1 MRALIC
7 FLLAFSCFAA
17 DLNVTR
23 NPGVLAFEA
32 RNGEFVSHGV
42 GYVLSVSS
50 GGAALNLGGHA
61 VRMSVAGAIRK
72 ASLEPLDRMPGKA
85 NYLLGRDVRA
95 SYDLYSR
102 VRWRGVYPGID
113 LVYRGNQEHL
123 EYDFEV
129 GARRDPGRIRVGFE
143 GVDQMRIDGNGA
155 LILAVGAIQIQQ
167 PKPVAYQ
174 VVAGRQRLVD
184 VAYGIDASNH
194 VRFRTGAYD
203 RDRALVIDPQIVFD
217 KSFGGSGISRAAAL
231 ARDAQGGLYVAGSTG
246 STDFDAVNPVQPHL
260 GGGAIVATGDGG
272 KTFSYPLLAGA
283 QYASAIAA
291 APSSPLTVYAATQLG
306 IFQSSDGGTTWSA
319 PSNSGLTGDVIA
331 VAVDASSPTT
341 LYCATSN
348 QTTHGF
354 FVSTD
359 GAASWRA
366 SMNGLTGFGI
376 TAIAADP
383 AQTGTV
389 YASVQTPAGFFR
401 STDFGQT
408 WTQLALTPSQL
419 MAGFFEILIA
429 SNGTIFG
436 TTNDHVLISTDGG
449 KTWTTGGGFPN
460 MNSQT
465 LAISPVDPNILY
477 LVTSASTVELSTN
490 AGKTFG
496 ILMHDPLLNGNT
508 RIAVDPRSSA
518 IVYVTDFNRLYR
530 STDRGVTFS
539 PQPVPNSINPQA
551 IFISPIDSR
560 VFLGINTPNNA
571 FVTKWS
577 ADGSQVLYSTYLG
590 GSGRDQANAIAV
602 DGNGSAYVTGVTSS
616 SDFPTTPGAFQTKLT
631 TTADMFVAKLSA
643 DGSQLIYSTLLGSDL
658 SIRECCQPIGPASIV
673 ADNAGN
679 AVITGFIEGKFPVTA
694 NAFQTAP
701 VSGCYF
707 PDTPVIP
714 TSGDAFVTRIAA
726 DGKSLISSTLLG
738 GSCAS
743 YGTGVVLDAS
753 GNAWISG
760 GTLSPDFPVTS
771 DALQPKFG
779 GGTYDGFLARLT
791 PSGGL
796 TYATYLGGAGYDVL
810 NAIALDKSA
819 NIYVTGESGGLSQP
833 ASPGAVQ
840 PQASASCPQFF
851 IGPSFPVVE
860 GNALVVKLDPAAH
873 SIQRLT
879 YLGTPL
885 CLAGTSIAVDSSGQ
899 PWILGSV
906 FGGATQTANP
916 FRIGIGQGSI
926 SKFSADFTQLLFST
940 YFDLVAGLVLD
951 SSGSAYV
958 AGTDPFKSD
967 TATQQVYVAKI
978 DPTPAAISLDSVVGA
993 VPEVTAFCFAS
1004 ACALHPASFR
1014 GIAPGELI
1022 RILGKQM
1029 GPAAITPGV
1038 IQSGVLAS
1046 TVAGVQVTFDGVA
1059 VPLLS
1064 VSAQEIDLM
1073 GPFELAGKSSTTI
1086 QVQYNGVKS
1095 NPVLVS
1101 VARQVLQ
1108 ILGVFNEDFTFN
1120 TPSNPAKAGSIMTLY
1135 LSGAGQTNPP
1145 SQDGQVN
1152 AAPLA
1157 ALSSP
1162 VQIKWDS
1169 IDFKTTTIPA
1179 ISFAGAAPG
1188 LAAGIFQINFAAPQ
1202 QSLMSVYLFMGNDA
1216 VPFNVFVQ

>member
-7 FLLAFSCFAA
+7 LLLAVSCFGATA
-17 DLNVTR
+17 NVSH

-32 RNGEFVSHGV
+32 RNGQYVSHGA
-42 GYVLSVSS
+42 GYALSVTS
-50 GGAALNLGGHA
+50 GGAMLTLGGHA
-61 VRMSVAGAIRK
+61 VRMSVVRASPK
-72 ASLEPLDRMPGKA
+72 SSLEALDRMPGRA

-95 SYDLYSR
+95 SYDLYGR

-123 EYDFEV
+123 EYDFEI
-129 GARRDPGRIRVGFE
+129 GAGRDPRRIKLGFE
-143 GVDQMRIDGNGA
+143 GVDEMRIDGNGD
-155 LILAVGAIQIQQ
+155 LVLEVGTVQIHQ

-174 VVAGRQRLVD
+174 VVAGKRQPVNVTYL
-184 VAYGIDASNH
+184 IDASNH

-203 RDRALVIDPQIVFD
+203 RERALVIDPQIVFD
-217 KSFGGSGISRAAAL
+217 KPFGGGLSAPSAL
-231 ARDAQGGLYVAGSTG
+231 ARDAQGGLYVTG
-246 STDFDAVNPVQPHL
+246 STASADFGTVNPIQPHL
-260 GGGAIVATGDGG
+260 GGGAILATGDGG
-272 KTFSYPLLAGA
+272 KTFSFPLLAGA
-283 QYASAIAA
+283 RYVTAIVA
-291 APSSPLTVYAATQLG
+291 APSAPLTVYAATQLG
-306 IFQSSDGGTTWSA
+306 LFQSTDGGTTWTA
-319 PSNSGLTGDVIA
+319 PANSGLTGDVTA
-331 VAVDASSPTT
+331 VAVDASSPAT

-359 GAASWRA
+359 GAATWRA

-376 TAIAADP
+376 SSIAADP

-389 YASVQTPAGFFR
+389 YASVQSPPGFFR
-401 STDFGQT
+401 SADFGQT
-408 WTQLALTPSQL
+408 WTQLTFAPNQL
-419 MAGFFEILIA
+419 ATGFFEILIA

-436 TTNDHVLISTDGG
+436 TTSQGLLISTDGG
-449 KTWTTGGGFPN
+449 MTWTAGAGLPN

-465 LAISPVDPNILY
+465 LAILPINPDILY
-477 LVTSASTVELSTN
+477 LVTSFSAIQLSTD

-496 ILMHDPLLNGNT
+496 TLLHDTHLNGNA
-508 RIAVDPRSSA
+508 RIAVDPRDSA
-518 IVYVTDFNRLYR
+518 TVYVTDFNLLYR
-530 STDRGVTFS
+530 STDRGVTFL
-539 PQPVPNSINPQA
+539 PLPLPNFINPQT
-551 IFISPIDSR
+551 IFISPVDSR
-560 VFLGINTPNNA
+560 VFLGIFTPSNV

-577 ADGSQVLYSTYLG
+577 ADGSRVLYSTYLG
-590 GSGRDQANAIAV
+590 GSARDQANAIAV
-602 DGNGSAYVTGVTSS
+602 DANGSAYVTGVTSS
-616 SDFPTTPGAFQTKLT
+616 SDFPTTPGAFQTQLT
-631 TTADMFVAKLSA
+631 TTQDAFVAKLSA

-658 SIRECCQPIGPASIV
+658 SIHECCQPIGPASLAV
-673 ADNAGN
+673 DNAGN

-694 NAFQTAP
+694 NAFQTKP
-701 VSGCYF
+701 VSGCYM
-707 PDTPVIP
+707 PDSPVIP
-714 TSGDAFVTRIAA
+714 ISGDAFVTRIAA

-779 GGTYDGFLARLT
+779 GGTYDGFLARFT

-796 TYATYLGGAGYDVL
+796 SYATYIGGAGYDIL
-810 NAIALDKSA
+810 NAIALDKSG
-819 NIYVTGESGGLSQP
+819 NIYMTGESGGLSQP
-833 ASPGAVQ
+833 ASPGAFQ
-840 PQASASCPQFF
+840 PQASGRCPQFF

-860 GNALVVKLDPAAH
+860 GNALVMKLDPTGH

-879 YLGTPL
+879 YLGAPL
-885 CLAGTSIAVDSSGQ
+885 CLLGSSIAVDSSGQ
-899 PWILGSV
+899 PWILGPV
-906 FGGATQTANP
+906 LGGTVQTANP
-916 FRIGIGQGSI
+916 FQIGIGQGFI
-926 SKFSADFTQLLFST
+926 SKFSADLTQLLFST
-940 YFDLVAGLVLD
+940 YFDSVAGLALD

-958 AGTDPFKSD
+958 AGTG
-967 TATQQVYVAKI
+967 AQAYVAKI
-978 DPTPAAISLDSVVGA
+978 DPTPAAISLDSVVSP
-993 VPEVTAFCFAS
+993 VPAETAFCFES
-1004 ACALHPASFR
+1004 ACELHPATFR
-1014 GIAPGELI
+1014 GIAAGELI
-1022 RILGKQM
+1022 RVLGKQM
-1029 GPAAITPGV
+1029 GPAATTPGV
-1038 IQSGVLAS
+1038 IQSGVLAT
-1046 TVAGVQVTFDGVA
+1046 TVAGAQVTFDGVA

-1095 NPVLVS
+1095 NPVQVS
-1101 VARQVLQ
+1101 VTGTVLQ
-1108 ILGVFNEDFTFN
+1108 ILDVFNEDFTFN

-1135 LSGAGQTNPP
+1135 LSGVGQTNPP

-1162 VQIKWDS
+1162 IQITWVS
-1169 IDFKTTTIPA
+1169 VDFKTTTIPA

-1188 LAAGIFQINFAAPQ
+1188 LAAGIFQVNFAAPQ
-1202 QSLMSVYLFMGNDA
+1202 QSLMRVYLSMGNDA